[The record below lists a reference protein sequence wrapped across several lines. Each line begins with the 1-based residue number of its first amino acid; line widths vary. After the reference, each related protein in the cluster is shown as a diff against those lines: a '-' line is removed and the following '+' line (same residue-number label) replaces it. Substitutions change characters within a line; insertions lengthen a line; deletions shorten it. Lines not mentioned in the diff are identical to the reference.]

1 MTWLAEAVRA
11 RRELLRAVRGHVRRL
26 RGTVAVLIAVRV
38 ALAASALVPPL
49 LLRALVDRVVI
60 DGHAALLPWLLGA
73 FGAVYAVETAAMAVE
88 RAARN
93 RMLGLMTLRLRHRN
107 FAAALR
113 APDSAGPGDLK
124 RAVEEDVERIGPAFD
139 SHVIQAAFLVARMAA
154 LAVLLAALSWRL
166 AAIALTVSVAVTL
179 AVGAFSR
186 GARRV
191 GAEQRAAMGA
201 FDDWL
206 HRSIRRWRETKALQL
221 ERRELAAMR
230 RQYRPVQHAMSA
242 AQFYHWGADA
252 VGRAVDDLAAR
263 AVLYFIGALLIFG
276 GFITAGV
283 LLAFVRYYLAFA
295 AAIRELRA
303 SDVSFQAARAP
314 IRRALDVGS
323 DLPSRDALR
332 AEHAATSRQ
341 RSEPPS
347 IVARQV
353 SFGERLPVDSCGCVP
368 PSRLAEGPPAG
379 ARILDRID
387 LSVPANAS
395 LAIVGESG
403 SGKTTLARV
412 LAGELAAERG
422 SVLVGGAPVG
432 SLSERERFDTFAY
445 VGDDGAVLNISVRE
459 NLLLANAAL
468 PDGAL
473 RRALGVVALQE
484 EIDALEHGLDTL
496 IGERGAKL
504 SGGQRQ
510 RLLLARAI
518 LADRPILL
526 LDEATSQVDPR
537 TDAKVHDALRRLRN
551 RTSVITISHRLAT
564 VRNADTIAV
573 LARGRLVAA
582 GAHADL
588 LATSGEYRRLF
599 ARQHA
604 LQ

>member
-11 RRELLRAVRGHVRRL
+11 RRELLCAVRGQVRRL
-26 RGTVAVLIAVRV
+26 RGTVAALVAVRV
-38 ALAASALVPPL
+38 VLAASALIPPL

-73 FGAVYAVETAAMAVE
+73 FGVVYAVETAALTVE

-139 SHVIQAAFLVARMAA
+139 SHVIQAVFIVARMAA

-166 AAIALTVSVAVTL
+166 AAIALTVSVVVTL

-295 AAIRELRA
+295 AAIQELRA

-332 AEHAATSRQ
+332 AEHAATSRR

-353 SFGERLPVDSCGCVP
+353 SFGERLD
-368 PSRLAEGPPAG
+368 AG
-379 ARILDRID
+379 RWRERILDRID

-422 SVLVGGAPVG
+422 SVLVGSAPVG

>member
-11 RRELLRAVRGHVRRL
+11 RRELLRAVRGQVRRL
-26 RGTVAVLIAVRV
+26 RGTVAALVAVRV
-38 ALAASALVPPL
+38 VLAASALIPPL

-73 FGAVYAVETAAMAVE
+73 FGVVYAVETAAMAVE

-139 SHVIQAAFLVARMAA
+139 SHVIQAAFIVARMAA

-166 AAIALTVSVAVTL
+166 AAIALTVSVVVTL

-314 IRRALDVGS
+314 IRRALDVGA

-332 AEHAATSRQ
+332 AEHAASSRR
-341 RSEPPS
+341 RSEPPA

-353 SFGERLPVDSCGCVP
+353 SFGVSPSISSGCVP
-368 PSRLAEGPPAG
+368 PSRLAAGPPAG

-387 LSVPANAS
+387 LAVPAHAL

-422 SVLVGGAPVG
+422 SVLVGSAPVG

-551 RTSVITISHRLAT
+551 RMSVITISHRLAT

-573 LARGRLVAA
+573 LARGRLIAA

-588 LATSGEYRRLF
+588 LETSGEYRRLF